1 MKRLVG
7 EGRGLVVLWAVLALI
22 SVAGLAV
29 PALAA
34 EAEPGPA
41 LEVNRQEWGL
51 PLTIVEL
58 GMLVAVVVP
67 LVIGVTEFVKQFGVT
82 GKWSRLFAMLL
93 GLAIGG
99 LVVAAALE
107 VLPGWAGIAIVIVLG
122 GLLAGLAAT
131 GLYDLQN
138 KNVKVNGQLADQ
150 LAALAT
156 ENALGCGAVTPQESR
171 YDNLPTEPHPRV
183 YDGPNNEDDRGTPN
197 TFGG

>member
-1 MKRLVG
+1 
-7 EGRGLVVLWAVLALI
+7 VLWAVLALI
-22 SVAGLAV
+22 SIAGLAV

-34 EAEPGPA
+34 EAEPAPA
-41 LEVNRQEWGL
+41 LEVRRQEWGL

-58 GMLVAVVVP
+58 GVLVVVIVP
-67 LVIGVTEFVKQFGVT
+67 LVMGVTEFVKQFGVT

-93 GLAIGG
+93 GLTIGG
-99 LVVAAALE
+99 LVVAAALD

-156 ENALGCGAVTPQESR
+156 ENALGCRDNVKPQYDRPDNEVPR
-171 YDNLPTEPHPRV
+171 YAPTQGQPAGQHPR
-183 YDGPNNEDDRGTPN
+183 GHGIQ
-197 TFGG
+197 GG